1 MYVVEEKL
9 DSKPSEKITSGAI
22 SLVLTALLIGLLWFM
37 KISLPNPPF
46 ETKKEGVVELDLG
59 MIDGGY
65 GNPNDGG
72 PSLTPPAQGDNSGD
86 DGGTPTPTGGEGRVI
101 TNAGENTVKLPATDP
116 PKRSEDPEEAAL
128 KARLKI
134 GKRTGSSSSSEG
146 NPNGWPGGT
155 GRTGSGGGTNT
166 GGVRGDGTGSNPGN
180 RGKGLVSAYFTNFRL
195 QSDVEE
201 VKDAQGFGDIV
212 YEVKVECDGSF
223 KILPG
228 EVRGFNYN
236 GGDAKRVFTEVL
248 NRSSFRRLGETC
260 PETGKVAITIKK
272 R

>member
-101 TNAGENTVKLPATDP
+101 TNAGENTVKLPSTDP

-195 QSDVEE
+195 VSDVTE
-201 VKDAQGFGDIV
+201 VASEGTGTIV
-212 YEVKVECDGSF
+212 YEVRVECDGSF
-223 KILPG
+223 RIIGG
-228 EVRGFNYN
+228 EAAGTTYT
-236 GGDAKRVFTEVL
+236 GGDSKQVFTSVL
-248 NRSSFRRLGETC
+248 KRSSFRKTGETC
-260 PETGKVAITIKK
+260 PETGKVSVNIK
-272 R
+272 RSY